1 MKYRRSI
8 LALTSPFIITLVLT
22 AAEVDVSTKVSH
34 TGPVSKPVAVS
45 LADNSTVIVD
55 SKLPDNNEVI
65 EHNNNG
71 HHPEVKLFGKPIGI
85 LAQFG
90 VTVFNFLIFF
100 GILFLALKGALSSA
114 FKTQKEEL
122 QNRLFKSEKDKEEAK
137 LQIQELETRMAGLRQ
152 ELSSVMA
159 KAEMDAKLEQSQIL
173 EDAKIEVAQIVSQTH
188 AEIES
193 LKRGVKAE
201 LHAMVMELVVANA
214 EQNLTAQL
222 HGDLAA
228 STLDRAIVKV
238 RGNK

>member
-1 MKYRRSI
+1 MKYRQSI
-8 LALTSPFIITLVLT
+8 LALTSPLIITLVLT
-22 AAEVDVSTKVSH
+22 AAEVDVRTNVSH
-34 TGPVSKPVAVS
+34 AGPVSKPVAVS
-45 LADNSTVIVD
+45 LADNSAVIVD
-55 SKLPDNNEVI
+55 SKLPDSNEVI
-65 EHNNNG
+65 EHNKG
-71 HHPEVKLFGKPIGI
+71 HHPEVKLFGKPIGV

-137 LQIQELETRMAGLRQ
+137 LQIQELETRMAGLQQ

-173 EDAKIEVAQIVSQTH
+173 EDAKTEVAHIVSQTH

-201 LHAMVMELVVANA
+201 LHAMVMELVVAKA

-228 STLDRAIVKV
+228 STLDRAIGKV